1 MSNEAQQH
9 RHKMGVVVTSLQEV
23 GVTSSPVARGEA
35 LGGRRTN
42 SRAEEH
48 FKGDCQ
54 FLMITS

>member
-1 MSNEAQQH
+1 MSNKAQQH
-9 RHKMGVVVTSLQEV
+9 RPKMGIAVTSLQEV
-23 GVTSSPVARGEA
+23 GVISSPVARGEA
-35 LGGRRTN
+35 LRGRRTN